1 MTATTKAIVLL
12 DGPEKA
18 AIRDVP
24 KPKLRDGYVL
34 VKVHAVGLNPTDW
47 KSIDNRFG
55 DAGSKS
61 GCDYTG
67 IVEEVGENLG
77 KPFKKGD
84 RIAGFAHGAYVTSAY
99 RAVLDNDVLQPTN
112 VGDSNSIQHD
122 DGAFSPYA
130 VAKADIAL
138 RIPDNLSFE
147 QAATLGVSITTV
159 GQGLYRALKLPLP
172 TQPLE
177 TPEPILIYGGSTA
190 TGIFGIQFAKLS
202 GYTVISTSSAQ
213 HHDYLRELGADAVF
227 DYKSP
232 TCGAD
237 IKAWVEGR
245 GQKLRKAWDCVSVES
260 SGEICARALADDKE
274 GGTYSALLGV
284 DKEKLLAVNKNLK
297 GPLTTLGYLAFGEE
311 FRRGSNTVAAVPGE
325 LQHANMFWELARG
338 LLEEGKIQTVRPTVN
353 KGGDGLEG
361 VLKGLDELRQ
371 GRVSGEKLVYTL

>member
-1 MTATTKAIVLL
+1 MTTTTKAIVLL

-34 VKVHAVGLNPTDW
+34 VKVRAVGLNPTDW

-61 GCDYTG
+61 GCDYAG

-84 RIAGFAHGAYVTSAY
+84 RIAGFAHGA
-99 RAVLDNDVLQPTN
+99 
-112 VGDSNSIQHD
+112 NSIQHD

-202 GYTVISTSSAQ
+202 GYTVISTSSTQ

-260 SGEICARALADDKE
+260 SGEICAGALADDEE

-338 LLEEGKIQTVRPTVN
+338 LLEEDKIQTVRPTVN

-361 VLKGLDELRQ
+361 VFKGLDELRQ